1 MSSRLPVIQVPQP
14 AQAPVAA
21 SDEASAQAAT
31 STQQE
36 APGAILGRLL
46 AGDVAPAVPSRAVIP
61 KSARTL
67 ERRIAY
73 MVTKA
78 IHDYGMIADGDKLM
92 VCMSGGKD
100 SYALL
105 HFLQRAQRKAPID
118 FEILAVHLD
127 QGQPGFPTET
137 LQTYLEGCGSPWH
150 IVREHTYDIVMEK
163 LEPGKTTCSLC
174 SRLRRGILYD
184 AARKLGCNK
193 VALGHHRDDVL
204 ATFLLN
210 VFFCGQLKA
219 MPPVLRAEDGYN
231 TVIRPLAYVPEEMI
245 KAFVRTQDYPILPCR
260 LCDKQPDLK
269 RSQMETLLR
278 EIDALYPGALPSALH
293 AMKNVHPRFLMDNK
307 AWNFDTVPRDG
318 DEKADREAD
327 AFS

>member
-1 MSSRLPVIQVPQP
+1 MSTRLPVVQVPKSSP
-14 AQAPVAA
+14 SVDP
-21 SDEASAQAAT
+21 AT
-31 STQQE
+31 SE
-36 APGAILGRLL
+36 PAPGLLLGKLL
-46 AGDVAPAVPSRAVIP
+46 AGDVAPAVPARAVIP
-61 KSARTL
+61 TSPRTL

-73 MVTKA
+73 MVTKGIA
-78 IHDYGMIADGDKLM
+78 DYGMIKDGDKVM

-127 QGQPGFPTET
+127 QGQPGFPTEI
-137 LQTYLEGCGSPWH
+137 LEAWMKECGSPYH
-150 IVREHTYDIVMEK
+150 IVREHTYDIVMDK
-163 LEPGKTTCSLC
+163 LEPGKTSCSLC

-184 AARKLGCNK
+184 AATKLGCTK
-193 VALGHHRDDVL
+193 IALGHHRDDVL

-219 MPPVLRAEDGYN
+219 MPPLLRADDGVN
-231 TVIRPLAYVPEEMI
+231 TVIRPLCYVAEDMI
-245 KAFVRTQDYPILPCR
+245 KAFVRMQEYPILPCR

-269 RSQMETLLR
+269 RAQMEKLLH
-278 EIDALYPGALPSALH
+278 EIDGLYPGAMPSALH

-307 AWNFDTVPRDG
+307 AWNFDNTATGG
-318 DEKADREAD
+318 DVQADREAD

>member
-1 MSSRLPVIQVPQP
+1 VIEVLRPDP
-14 AQAPVAA
+14 AAAAQGAP
-21 SDEASAQAAT
+21 
-31 STQQE
+31 
-36 APGAILGRLL
+36 PRGAILGRLL
-46 AGDVAPAVPSRAVIP
+46 AGDVAPAVPARAAIP
-61 KSARTL
+61 SSARTL

-78 IHDYGMIADGDKLM
+78 IHDYGMIVDGDKLM

-100 SYALL
+100 SYAML

-137 LQTYLEGCGSPWH
+137 LEAYLQQCGSPYH

-163 LEPGKTTCSLC
+163 LAPGKTTCSLC

-184 AARKLGCNK
+184 AAQKLGCTK

-231 TVIRPLAYVPEEMI
+231 TVIRPLTYVPEEMI
-245 KAFVRTQDYPILPCR
+245 KAFVRTKEYPLLPCR

-269 RSQMETLLR
+269 RAQMETLLR
-278 EIDALYPGALPSALH
+278 EIDGLYPGALPSALH

-307 AWNFDTVPRDG
+307 AWNFDNVVRDG
-318 DEKADREAD
+318 SGDADREAD

>member
-1 MSSRLPVIQVPQP
+1 MSSHLPVIQVPRLDTSQP
-14 AQAPVAA
+14 AA
-21 SDEASAQAAT
+21 EA
-31 STQQE
+31 E
-36 APGAILGRLL
+36 APGALLGRLL
-46 AGDVAPAVPSRAVIP
+46 TGGTPPAVPARAAIP
-61 KSARTL
+61 SSARTL

-73 MVTKA
+73 MATKA

-100 SYALL
+100 SYAML

-118 FEILAVHLD
+118 FELLAVHLD

-137 LQTYLEGCGSPWH
+137 LETWLQQCGSPYH

-184 AARKLGCNK
+184 AAKKLGCTK

-245 KAFVRTQDYPILPCR
+245 KAFVKTRDYPLLPCR

-269 RSQMETLLR
+269 RSQMEALLR
-278 EIDALYPGALPSALH
+278 EIDGLYPGALPSALH

-307 AWNFDTVPRDG
+307 AWNFDTVVQDG
-318 DEKADREAD
+318 SGEADRDAD